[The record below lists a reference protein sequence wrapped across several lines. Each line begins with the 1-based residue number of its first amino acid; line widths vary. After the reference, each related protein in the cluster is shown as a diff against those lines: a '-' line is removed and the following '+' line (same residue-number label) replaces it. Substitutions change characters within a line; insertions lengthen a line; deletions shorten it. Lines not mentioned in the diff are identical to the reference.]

1 MSINPNNNKN
11 IPVDTD
17 ACYDEVASQE
27 ELYLEETEE
36 EVVTILNSYVSPA
49 SQSDRSTINRYL
61 RGARIRFG
69 DREGD
74 DRLDEPAHGREP
86 G

>member
-1 MSINPNNNKN
+1 MSINANNNKN

-17 ACYDEVASQE
+17 ACYEEVASQE

-36 EVVTILNSYVSPA
+36 EVVAILNSYVSPA
-49 SQSDRSTINRYL
+49 VAKRLLHTHRYG
-61 RGARIRFG
+61 REARIRGG
-69 DREGD
+69 DRGSD
-74 DRLDEPAHGREP
+74 NRLNEPAHGWEP